1 MSMESEEGRQIVASL
16 AHRVGTTADI
26 AQIAD
31 GIVTTLQDINATL
44 IPIIGPKGVAALYRR
59 SLYLCTSLH
68 PRLAGTYES
77 LVVAMDLMELK
88 SLLVQ
93 QNQADAIFFGE
104 ELLKAFFELLATLIG
119 PSLTARLLRAV
130 WENSLSDT
138 SAQDISP

>member
-16 AHRVGTTADI
+16 AHRVGNTADI

-77 LVVAMDLMELK
+77 LVIAMDLMELK

-104 ELLKAFFELLATLIG
+104 ELLTAFYELLATLIG

>member
-16 AHRVGTTADI
+16 AHRVGNTADI
-26 AQIAD
+26 AHVAD
-31 GIVTTLQDINATL
+31 AIVTTLQDINATL

-59 SLYLCTSLH
+59 SLYLCTSTH

-77 LVVAMDLMELK
+77 LVVAMDLIELK

-104 ELLKAFFELLATLIG
+104 ELLKAFYELLATLIG
-119 PSLTARLLRAV
+119 PLLTARLLRAV
-130 WENSLSDT
+130 WENYLSVTPAQDT
-138 SAQDISP
+138 SQ

>member
-1 MSMESEEGRQIVASL
+1 MTTESEEGRQIVASL
-16 AHRVGTTADI
+16 AHRVGNTADI
-26 AQIAD
+26 ALIAN
-31 GIVTTLQDINATL
+31 GIVTTLQDINTTL
-44 IPIIGPKGVAALYRR
+44 IPIVGPKGVAALYRR

-77 LVVAMDLMELK
+77 PVNAMDLMELK

-93 QNQADAIFFGE
+93 QSPADALFFGE
-104 ELLKAFFELLATLIG
+104 ELLKAFYELLATLIG

-138 SAQDISP
+138 SAQDISQ